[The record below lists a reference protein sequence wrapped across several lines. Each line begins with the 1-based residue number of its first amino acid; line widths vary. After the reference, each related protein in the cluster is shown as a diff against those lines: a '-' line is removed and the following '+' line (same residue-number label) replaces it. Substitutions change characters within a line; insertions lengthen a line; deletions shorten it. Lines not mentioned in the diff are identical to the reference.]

1 MKNIVIITCLI
12 ILNSFFLQSKNELSD
27 NNLKNEKYEI
37 HNLIR
42 NYENNFGSYSYE
54 KREKLIAKIE
64 NKSDRIN
71 YNYGIAYSKYL
82 LADLEYNNEKYN
94 KALSNIKNSEDIYK
108 DKSDSLFFKSVN
120 LTSFIYIK
128 LKQFK
133 QAKQQLL
140 KLEDILKIENKENKI
155 YYRMVFVCYK
165 LQHNKEALE
174 YLDKYYKTIDKN
186 NKTDLAGVYN
196 YYSIIYKQIGDEKSL
211 EKALDYKHKQLKLLT
226 GSKDYESL
234 HYIYFDTA
242 ELLKDLR
249 LYDESIAQ
257 YKKALEVID
266 KAENN
271 MFKSKYMV
279 NLSYVYKHVNENDKA
294 INLLLEAYNLV
305 KSELKNKD
313 ITLYEKEYYN
323 LGFSIVANNL
333 GAFYKEKK
341 DYEKASKFIKE
352 SLEIGLKYKSYKEL
366 SSQYATMAEI
376 YVHLENYEEANKY
389 INKAREISNGK
400 QDKTSLL
407 NLLNLISKLH
417 AQKNK
422 FKEAYQFKMEFI
434 HLKDSLSLS
443 NNAKDLVD
451 KSLKFSNDQLSTTA
465 EQTQSELSFYKQIT
479 FYAII
484 ILILLGVIIKFIFSK
499 LKMKRLHAAQ
509 IESKNKQ
516 LNDKNEQ
523 LEVFNIE
530 LTRKEELLHYQNE
543 QLQKNEQK
551 LQDQNEQLSIFN
563 SELMV
568 KEDILKQ
575 QNIDLVKKEEELKDQ
590 NEKLRQKENDLEAQN
605 KQLVIFNREINER
618 DKQLVESNKELEYIN
633 KQKNILL
640 SIVGHDLKNP
650 IQGILSTSE
659 ILTSYF
665 WEKDKKELF
674 PSLTMIK
681 KSAISLKMLIENV
694 FEWATSQTGQLKL
707 DFKEI
712 NLYHLTNDIK
722 SFLQGVATEKKIN
735 IGNYVEG
742 DHIGLIDLGTISTVL
757 RNLMSNAV
765 KFTSENGDIII
776 SSEEYDKKFI
786 QINVIDTGIGMDQ
799 ETIDKLFDFETKKSK
814 YGTKNEKG
822 TGLGLLLVKEF
833 VELNGGQLF
842 VKSQLG
848 MGSTFSFTVKK
859 SEPKSNPNPHR
870 IIGMPKKDEI
880 VQTNKDVLKELLTN
894 NN

>member
-1 MKNIVIITCLI
+1 LKNIVIIASLI
-12 ILNSFFLQSKNELSD
+12 IFNSFFLLSENRLENSDFNYGKSK
-27 NNLKNEKYEI
+27 I
-37 HNLIR
+37 HKLIVS
-42 NYENNFGSYSYE
+42 YENNSDRFSIE
-54 KREKLIAKIE
+54 KKEKLIEEIS
-64 NKSDRIN
+64 NISDKIN
-71 YNYGIAYSKYL
+71 YNYGVAYSKYL
-82 LADLEYNNEKYN
+82 FADLEYSQENYN
-94 KALSNIKNSEDIYK
+94 KALSNIKKSEDIFK
-108 DKSDSLFFKSVN
+108 DKKDTLYEKSIN
-120 LTSFIYIK
+120 LTSLIYIK

-140 KLEDILKIENKENKI
+140 ILKNILKKDSKEHET
-155 YYRMVFVCYK
+155 YYRMVYVCYK
-165 LQHNKEALE
+165 LKQNAEALE
-174 YLDKYYKTIDKN
+174 YLEKYYKTIDKN
-186 NKTDLAGVYN
+186 NKSDLADAYN
-196 YYSIIYKQIGDEKSL
+196 YYSIIYKQMGDEKSL

-249 LYDESIAQ
+249 LYDEAIAQ

-366 SSQYATMAEI
+366 SSQFATMAEI
-376 YVHLENYEEANKY
+376 YVHLERYQEANKY
-389 INKAREISNGK
+389 IDKAREISNGK
-400 QDKTSLL
+400 EDKTSLL
-407 NLLNLISKLH
+407 NLLSLISNLY
-417 AQKNK
+417 AAKNN
-422 FKEAYQFKMEFI
+422 FKDAYQLKMEFI
-434 HLKDSLSLS
+434 HLKDSLLLTD
-443 NNAKDLVD
+443 NAKDLVD

-484 ILILLGVIIKFIFSK
+484 ILILLGIIIKFIFSK

-516 LNDKNEQ
+516 LNDKNKQ

-563 SELMV
+563 SELMN
-568 KEDILKQ
+568 KEDKLKQ
-575 QNIDLVKKEEELKDQ
+575 QNIVLVKKEEELKDQ

-618 DKQLVESNKELEYIN
+618 DRQLVESNKELEYIN

-765 KFTSENGDIII
+765 KFTNENGDIII
-776 SSEEYDKKFI
+776 SSEEYDNKFI
-786 QINVIDTGIGMDQ
+786 QLNVIDTGIGMDQ

-859 SEPKSNPNPHR
+859 SEPKSNPKPHR
-870 IIGMPKKDEI
+870 IIELPKEDEI
-880 VQTNKDVLKELLTN
+880 VQTDIDVLKELLTN